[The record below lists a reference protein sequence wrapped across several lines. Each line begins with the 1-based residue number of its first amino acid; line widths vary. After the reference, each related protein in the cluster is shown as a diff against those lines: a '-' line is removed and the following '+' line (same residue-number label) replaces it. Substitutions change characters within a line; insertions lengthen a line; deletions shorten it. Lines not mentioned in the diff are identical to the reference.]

1 MHLTTPVALVL
12 GALVLTYAVTG
23 LARWLNVRS
32 LSDALPAEFA
42 QEFDQAEYRRSQE
55 YLRAGASLEW
65 VRETLELVV
74 VCAFVLLGGLGWL
87 DGWMRSLGLGEL
99 ATGLL
104 FVGALMLA
112 QGVLALPF
120 DAYHTFGLESRFGFN
135 ATTPRLFVMDRLK
148 GLALG
153 VALGGVL
160 LAAVLWA
167 YGTLGEWAWL
177 AAWGAVAAFTA
188 VMMVAAP
195 VWILPLF
202 NRFEPLPQGGLRSAI
217 EGYATAQGFSLDG
230 VFVMD
235 GSKRSAKAN
244 AFFTGIGK
252 RRRISL
258 YDTLVDKMTTDE
270 VLAVLAH
277 EMGHAKLGHIR
288 MGFVLAVA
296 KMGLVLYVLQLFLGG
311 AGLQEAFGVAVP
323 SAHAGLVL
331 FGLAYQPLALLLGV
345 TANAVSRRFEYQ
357 ADAFAAAT
365 VADGQGANA
374 LARALIT
381 LSRANLSNLTPHP
394 FTIWLHYTHPPVL
407 SRIRRLNRPSP

>member
-1 MHLTTPVALVL
+1 MHLTLPVALVL

-32 LSDALPAEFA
+32 LTDYLPAEFA
-42 QEFDQAEYRRSQE
+42 KDFDEAEYRRSQE
-55 YLRAGASLEW
+55 YLRAGARLEW
-65 VRETLELVV
+65 LRESLDIVL

-87 DGWMRSLGLGEL
+87 DAWTRSFGLGEL
-99 ATGLL
+99 ATGLAY
-104 FVGALMLA
+104 VGALMLA
-112 QGVLALPF
+112 QGLLSLPF
-120 DAYHTFGLESRFGFN
+120 DAYDTFVLETRFGFN

-153 VALGGVL
+153 VVLGGAL

-167 YGTLGEWAWL
+167 YGTLGQWAWL
-177 AAWGAVAAFTA
+177 AAWGAITAFTA
-188 VMMVAAP
+188 VMMVVAP

-202 NRFEPLPQGGLRSAI
+202 NRFEPLPQGELRSAI

-252 RRRISL
+252 RKRISL
-258 YDTLVDKMTTDE
+258 YDTLIDRMSTSE

-277 EMGHAKLGHIR
+277 EMGHARLGHIR

-296 KMGLVLYVLQLFLGG
+296 KMGLVLWVLQVFLGS
-311 AGLQEAFGVAVP
+311 AGLQEAFGVGAP

-331 FGLAYQPLALLLGV
+331 FGLAYQPLALALGV
-345 TANAVSRRFEYQ
+345 LANAWSRRFEYQ
-357 ADAFAAAT
+357 ADAYAAKT
-365 VADGQGANA
+365 LPDGGADA
-374 LARALIT
+374 LATALQT
-381 LSRANLSNLTPHP
+381 LSRANLSNLTPHRL
-394 FTIWLHYTHPPVL
+394 TVWLHYTHPPVL
-407 SRIRRLNRPSP
+407 ERIRRLTRRPA